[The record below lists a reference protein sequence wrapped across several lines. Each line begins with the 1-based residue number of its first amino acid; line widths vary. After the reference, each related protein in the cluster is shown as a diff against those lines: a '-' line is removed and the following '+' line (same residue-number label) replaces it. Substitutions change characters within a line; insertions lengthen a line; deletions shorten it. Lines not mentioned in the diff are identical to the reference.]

1 MKLTLEETAIIKY
14 VRGVR
19 NIQRAQLEPYEKLI
33 QKELGRLFPSLLNK
47 DEDGVVDWSYDI
59 MNCSSDDEV
68 FETLERISQIQR
80 EKQKVNIAPPLHD
93 LNVLYGPVKTDWTC
107 KYCGKNTY
115 DVDCEYL
122 FGTDHV
128 ACAIENEREYE
139 PLNTVEQLKSQMS
152 RMQDYITQLE
162 SRLTQLETQ
171 YEEPTN

>member
-1 MKLTLEETAIIKY
+1 MTTKSQNELTIAVY
-14 VRGVR
+14 ARGIR
-19 NIQRAQLEPYEKLI
+19 NIQKMQLEPYEKLI
-33 QKELGRLFPSLLNK
+33 QEELGRLFPSLL
-47 DEDGVVDWSYDI
+47 DEEEDGVVDWACDI

-68 FETLERISQIQR
+68 FETLERIRQIQR
-80 EKQKVNIAPPLHD
+80 EKQK
-93 LNVLYGPVKTDWTC
+93 KDWTC
-107 KYCGKNTY
+107 RYCGKNTY

-128 ACAIENEREYE
+128 SCALQNEQESE
-139 PLNTVEQLKSQMS
+139 QLNTVEQLRSQMS

>member
-1 MKLTLEETAIIKY
+1 MTTKSQNELTIAVY
-14 VRGVR
+14 ARGIR
-19 NIQRAQLEPYEKLI
+19 NIQKQLEPYERMI
-33 QKELGRLFPSLLNK
+33 QEELGRLYPSLL
-47 DEDGVVDWSYDI
+47 DEEKDGVFDWTCDI

-68 FETLERISQIQR
+68 FETLERIRQIQQ
-80 EKQKVNIAPPLHD
+80 EKQK
-93 LNVLYGPVKTDWTC
+93 KDWIC

-128 ACAIENEREYE
+128 SCALQNEQESE
-139 PLNTVEQLKSQMS
+139 QLNTVEQLRSQMS

>member
-1 MKLTLEETAIIKY
+1 MRTKSQNELTIAVY
-14 VRGVR
+14 ARGIR
-19 NIQRAQLEPYEKLI
+19 NIHKTQLEPYEKLI
-33 QKELGRLFPSLLNK
+33 QEELGRLFPYLL
-47 DEDGVVDWSYDI
+47 DEEEDGVVDWTCDI

-68 FETLERISQIQR
+68 FETIERIRQIQR
-80 EKQKVNIAPPLHD
+80 EKQK
-93 LNVLYGPVKTDWTC
+93 KDWTC

-128 ACAIENEREYE
+128 SCALQNEQESE
-139 PLNTVEQLKSQMS
+139 QLNTVEQLRSQMS

>member
-1 MKLTLEETAIIKY
+1 MITKSQNELTIAVY
-14 VRGVR
+14 ARGIR
-19 NIQRAQLEPYEKLI
+19 NIQKQLEPYERMI
-33 QKELGRLFPSLLNK
+33 QEELGRLFPSLL
-47 DEDGVVDWSYDI
+47 DEEKDGVVDWTCDI

-68 FETLERISQIQR
+68 FETLERIRQIQQ
-80 EKQKVNIAPPLHD
+80 EKQK
-93 LNVLYGPVKTDWTC
+93 KDWIC

-128 ACAIENEREYE
+128 SCAVENESVTSNNIDG
-139 PLNTVEQLKSQMS
+139 LMSKMS

-162 SRLTQLETQ
+162 SRLSQLETQ

>member
-1 MKLTLEETAIIKY
+1 MITKSQNELAIATY
-14 VRGVR
+14 ARGIR
-19 NIQRAQLEPYEKLI
+19 NIQKTQLEPYEKLI
-33 QKELGRLFPSLLNK
+33 QEELGRLFPSLL
-47 DEDGVVDWSYDI
+47 DEEKDGVVDWSCDI
-59 MNCSSDDEV
+59 MNCSSDSEV
-68 FETLERISQIQR
+68 FETIERIRQIQR
-80 EKQKVNIAPPLHD
+80 EKQK
-93 LNVLYGPVKTDWTC
+93 KDWIC

-128 ACAIENEREYE
+128 SCALANENESE
-139 PLNTVEQLKSQMS
+139 PLNTVEQLRSQVS

>member
-1 MKLTLEETAIIKY
+1 MRTNSLNEIIIVKYARAI
-14 VRGVR
+14 RD
-19 NIQRAQLEPYEKLI
+19 IQKTQIEPYERMI
-33 QKELGRLFPSLLNK
+33 QEELGRMFPPLLKNE
-47 DEDGVVDWSYDI
+47 EDGVFDWSCDI

-68 FETLERISQIQR
+68 CDTIERIRQIQ
-80 EKQKVNIAPPLHD
+80 QKIQKN
-93 LNVLYGPVKTDWTC
+93 DWTC

-122 FGTDHV
+122 FGTDHIS
-128 ACAIENEREYE
+128 CTLENNDKQDQ
-139 PLNTVEQLKSQMS
+139 PLRNVEQLQNQLY

>member
-1 MKLTLEETAIIKY
+1 MRTKSQNELTIAVY
-14 VRGVR
+14 ARGIR
-19 NIQRAQLEPYEKLI
+19 NIHKTQLEPYEKLI
-33 QKELGRLFPSLLNK
+33 QEELGRLFPSLL
-47 DEDGVVDWSYDI
+47 DEEEDGVVDWTCDI

-68 FETLERISQIQR
+68 FETIERIRQIQR
-80 EKQKVNIAPPLHD
+80 KKQK
-93 LNVLYGPVKTDWTC
+93 KDWTC

-128 ACAIENEREYE
+128 SCALQNEQESE
-139 PLNTVEQLKSQMS
+139 QLNTVEQLRSQMS

>member
-1 MKLTLEETAIIKY
+1 MRAKSQNELAIAVY
-14 VRGVR
+14 ARGIR
-19 NIQRAQLEPYEKLI
+19 NIQKTQLERYEKLI
-33 QKELGRLFPSLLNK
+33 QEELGKLFPALL
-47 DEDGVVDWSYDI
+47 DEEENGVFDWSCDI

-68 FETLERISQIQR
+68 FETLERIRQIQN
-80 EKQKVNIAPPLHD
+80 EKQK
-93 LNVLYGPVKTDWTC
+93 KDWTC

-128 ACAIENEREYE
+128 SCVLERENQSE
-139 PLNTVEQLKSQMS
+139 PLNTVEQLRSQIS
-152 RMQDYITQLE
+152 RMQDYIVQLE

>member
-1 MKLTLEETAIIKY
+1 MTTKSQNELTIAVY
-14 VRGVR
+14 ARGIR
-19 NIQRAQLEPYEKLI
+19 NIQKMQLEPYEKLI
-33 QKELGRLFPSLLNK
+33 QEELGRLFPSLL
-47 DEDGVVDWSYDI
+47 DEEEDGVVDWACDI

-68 FETLERISQIQR
+68 FETLERIRQIQR
-80 EKQKVNIAPPLHD
+80 EKQK
-93 LNVLYGPVKTDWTC
+93 KDWTC
-107 KYCGKNTY
+107 RYCGKNTY

-128 ACAIENEREYE
+128 SCALQNEQESE
-139 PLNTVEQLKSQMS
+139 PLNTVEQLRSQVS

>member
-1 MKLTLEETAIIKY
+1 MITKSQNELTIAVY
-14 VRGVR
+14 ARGIR
-19 NIQRAQLEPYEKLI
+19 NIQKTQLEPYEKMI
-33 QKELGRLFPSLLNK
+33 QEELGRLFPSLLNK
-47 DEDGVVDWSYDI
+47 DEDGVVDWACDI

-68 FETLERISQIQR
+68 FETLERIRQIQR
-80 EKQKVNIAPPLHD
+80 EKQKI
-93 LNVLYGPVKTDWTC
+93 DWTC

-115 DVDCEYL
+115 DVDIDYL

-128 ACAIENEREYE
+128 ACAIENERESE

-162 SRLTQLETQ
+162 SRLSHLETQ